1 MPRLPLRARRTAA
14 AAALLTALMT
24 TLLACT
30 APSPSPTG
38 NSPSR
43 ARAAESTTPPTTAA
57 PSAAATPTSIAV
69 SEEPDVQAAVAAGAE
84 FFDVFATA
92 LNDGD
97 STALRRWAGP
107 GCGWCESI
115 AQQVD
120 AELQTDGSTGAE
132 AAAMVRHR
140 FDAVTTRGGREAPGE
155 YVVEVGAD
163 HVVTTTWEEAPEM
176 WQIHIGEPERLV
188 LALAL
193 TPRDDGWQVD
203 GVRVVEGG

>member
-1 MPRLPLRARRTAA
+1 MPRPPLRARRTAA
-14 AAALLTALMT
+14 AAALLTAIMT
-24 TLLACT
+24 TLLAC
-30 APSPSPTG
+30 AGPSPSPVG
-38 NSPSR
+38 
-43 ARAAESTTPPTTAA
+43 AA
-57 PSAAATPTSIAV
+57 PSAAPVTETTTPTTPPSPAATPTSLAV
-69 SEEPDVQAAVAAGAE
+69 SEEPDVQAAEAAGAE
-84 FFDVFATA
+84 YFDVFATA

-97 STALRRWAGP
+97 STELRRWAGP

-120 AELQTDGSTGAE
+120 ALVPTDGSAGAE

-140 FDAVTTRGGREAPGE
+140 FDAITTRGGREAPGE

-176 WQIHIGEPERLV
+176 WQMHIGAPERLV

-193 TPRDDGWQVD
+193 TQRDDGWQVD

>member
-14 AAALLTALMT
+14 AATLLTALMT

-30 APSPSPTG
+30 SPSPSPTG

-43 ARAAESTTPPTTAA
+43 ARAAETTTPTTTAA
-57 PSAAATPTSIAV
+57 PSAAATPTSVAV

-120 AELQTDGSTGAE
+120 AQRQTDGFTGTE
-132 AAAMVRHR
+132 AAAMVRHS

-193 TPRDDGWQVD
+193 TQGDGGWQVD